1 MRKGAIWLIVTG
13 VLIGIILVLMLL
25 LFNGRFHFGPMNHM
39 MENGSFDENMN
50 GNMMDD
56 FGFMGD
62 GSSSALSSSD
72 EPEQALPIPNR
83 LKADRVTDGA
93 VYYTLEANEGTHQ
106 FFRSGKPS
114 ETLGYN
120 GDLLGPMIELPTGK
134 TVYIDTVNRL
144 KEETSFHWHG
154 LVVPGEMDG
163 GPHQRVASGEQ
174 ARVKIDVNQDPGTLW
189 FHPHP
194 MGATAEQ
201 VYKGL
206 AGLLYVTD
214 PKTEGALPHEY
225 GVDDIPLIVQDRLFT
240 KDGQLDYD
248 AQMNV
253 DGTVG
258 DTLLANGAINTTFDV
273 TTETL
278 RVRLVNGSNAR
289 KFSFSLSNGQSFT
302 QIATDGGL
310 LDEPVQLDTL
320 TLTPGER
327 AELLLDFSDQQTGD
341 TVAIE
346 ANGVAFT
353 TFNIGDLTQQPVNL
367 RSKTP
372 AEDQPSVKADRQLTL
387 FGMGHMVSIDGKTYD
402 PDRIDI
408 SVKQG
413 STEVWEIYNRKDM
426 MGGMTHPFHIHG
438 VQFRILSRDG
448 QPPADN
454 ERGWKDTVAVEPG
467 EKVKIEMTF
476 TEPGLFMYHCHI
488 LEHEENG
495 MMGQLLVNP

>member
-39 MENGSFDENMN
+39 MGNGSFDENMN

-120 GDLLGPMIELPTGK
+120 GDLLGPMIELPAGK

-154 LVVPGEMDG
+154 LVVPSEMDG
-163 GPHQRVASGEQ
+163 GPHQRVAAGEQ
-174 ARVKIDVNQDPGTLW
+174 AQVKIDVNQDPGTLW

-214 PKTEGALPHEY
+214 PKTEDALPHEY

-310 LDEPVQLDTL
+310 LDEPAQLDTL

-367 RSKTP
+367 KSKTP
-372 AEDQPSVKADRQLTL
+372 SEDQPSVKADRQLTL